1 MDEEQGVFEE
11 LNLSG
16 LGMWCSTMLNPQR
29 QI

>member
-11 LNLSG
+11 LNLSA
-16 LGMWCSTMLNPQR
+16 LEMWCSTMLIPQW